1 MESNILK
8 YSIKIIRVFLYTL
21 IVLLSII
28 LLYSR
33 FHTREMDFAFRDFLN
48 SCSDVTK
55 WVPTLKE

>member
-55 WVPTLKE
+55 